1 MPEKQ
6 LRRMNAHYAL
16 IQGLFWG
23 GYATIWAFL
32 TVLLLYRGFS
42 NSQIGVVSF
51 LALTLPIVVQPGL
64 AALADRDGRFTSRR
78 LGLALVC
85 LAATAA
91 GVMWAWGANR
101 LLTAVLYVLIGVC
114 LTATQP
120 FFSSM
125 AMEWQMAGA
134 DLNFG
139 LGRGIGSACYAA
151 LVLLLGQLTE
161 RYAPTLV
168 VPVFAGLFAIL
179 ALAVWRFRSAPAPRM
194 EGERPQVLTNL
205 QLLRKYPRFVLLLAA
220 CALLMACHSSSC
232 TYMIHIVEKAGAG
245 AGAMGAALALAAFLE
260 LPAMGLF
267 SRMRQRLSLAW
278 LLRLCAGAFLAKI
291 VVFWLA
297 ESMTAIYLASVL
309 QFFEYGIFTPATV
322 YYVVEHIDRGNQVK
336 GQALISVASSGVGSA
351 FGSLCCG
358 LILDR
363 AGVSGMLLF
372 EVACAAAGCVV
383 MLLATGE
390 GKRK

>member
-78 LGLALVC
+78 LGLTLVC

-232 TYMIHIVEKAGAG
+232 T
-245 AGAMGAALALAAFLE
+245 
-260 LPAMGLF
+260 
-267 SRMRQRLSLAW
+267 
-278 LLRLCAGAFLAKI
+278 
-291 VVFWLA
+291 
-297 ESMTAIYLASVL
+297 
-309 QFFEYGIFTPATV
+309 
-322 YYVVEHIDRGNQVK
+322 
-336 GQALISVASSGVGSA
+336 
-351 FGSLCCG
+351 
-358 LILDR
+358 
-363 AGVSGMLLF
+363 
-372 EVACAAAGCVV
+372 
-383 MLLATGE
+383 
-390 GKRK
+390 

>member
-1 MPEKQ
+1 M
-6 LRRMNAHYAL
+6 
-16 IQGLFWG
+16 
-23 GYATIWAFL
+23 
-32 TVLLLYRGFS
+32 
-42 NSQIGVVSF
+42 
-51 LALTLPIVVQPGL
+51 
-64 AALADRDGRFTSRR
+64 
-78 LGLALVC
+78 
-85 LAATAA
+85 
-91 GVMWAWGANR
+91 
-101 LLTAVLYVLIGVC
+101 
-114 LTATQP
+114 
-120 FFSSM
+120 
-125 AMEWQMAGA
+125 
-134 DLNFG
+134 
-139 LGRGIGSACYAA
+139 
-151 LVLLLGQLTE
+151 
-161 RYAPTLV
+161 
-168 VPVFAGLFAIL
+168 
-179 ALAVWRFRSAPAPRM
+179 ALAV
-194 EGERPQVLTNL
+194 
-205 QLLRKYPRFVLLLAA
+205 
-220 CALLMACHSSSC
+220 
-232 TYMIHIVEKAGAG
+232 
-245 AGAMGAALALAAFLE
+245 AAFLE

>member
-1 MPEKQ
+1 
-6 LRRMNAHYAL
+6 
-16 IQGLFWG
+16 
-23 GYATIWAFL
+23 
-32 TVLLLYRGFS
+32 
-42 NSQIGVVSF
+42 
-51 LALTLPIVVQPGL
+51 
-64 AALADRDGRFTSRR
+64 
-78 LGLALVC
+78 
-85 LAATAA
+85 
-91 GVMWAWGANR
+91 
-101 LLTAVLYVLIGVC
+101 
-114 LTATQP
+114 
-120 FFSSM
+120 
-125 AMEWQMAGA
+125 MEWQMAGA

-245 AGAMGAALALAAFLE
+245 SGAMGAALALAAFLE

>member
-1 MPEKQ
+1 M
-6 LRRMNAHYAL
+6 
-16 IQGLFWG
+16 
-23 GYATIWAFL
+23 

-232 TYMIHIVEKAGAG
+232 TYMIHIVERAGAG
-245 AGAMGAALALAAFLE
+245 SGAMGAALALAAFLE

>member
-64 AALADRDGRFTSRR
+64 AALADQGRTFHQPAPGVDAGVSGGDRGGSDVGLGSQPPADGGAVCAHRRMPDGNAAIFQLHGYGVADGRGRPELRVGTRYR
-78 LGLALVC
+78 LGMLCGAGAALGSADGAVRSD
-85 LAATAA
+85 A
-91 GVMWAWGANR
+91 GGS
-101 LLTAVLYVLIGVC
+101 GVC
-114 LTATQP
+114 GAVCDTGPGGVAIP
-120 FFSSM
+120 VS
-125 AMEWQMAGA
+125 AGSQ
-134 DLNFG
+134 N
-139 LGRGIGSACYAA
+139 GR
-151 LVLLLGQLTE
+151 
-161 RYAPTLV
+161 
-168 VPVFAGLFAIL
+168 
-179 ALAVWRFRSAPAPRM
+179 
-194 EGERPQVLTNL
+194 ERPQVLTNL

-245 AGAMGAALALAAFLE
+245 SGAMGAALALAAFLE

>member
-6 LRRMNAHYAL
+6 LWRMNAHYAL

-139 LGRGIGSACYAA
+139 LGRGIG
-151 LVLLLGQLTE
+151 
-161 RYAPTLV
+161 
-168 VPVFAGLFAIL
+168 
-179 ALAVWRFRSAPAPRM
+179 
-194 EGERPQVLTNL
+194 L

-245 AGAMGAALALAAFLE
+245 SGAMGAALALAAFLE